1 MLKTGKLNCAN
12 DDDDDDYYAS
22 KVLLWVFV
30 FVFFI
35 NNLCMLVPTGSQSW
49 REFHPSV

>member
-1 MLKTGKLNCAN
+1 MLTTGKLSCV
-12 DDDDDDYYAS
+12 DDDDDYS
-22 KVLLWVFV
+22 NKVLLWV

-35 NNLCMLVPTGSQSW
+35 NNLCMLVPPGSQSW